1 MISELQRYRLD
12 KEILRIDIESS
23 DLFGTIADRRR
34 AISKTRN
41 ETFLKV
47 NTYNNAYYTL
57 YFNLSLICNTEFEQ
71 IVQSLFRK

>member
-23 DLFGTIADRRR
+23 DLSGTIADRRR

-41 ETFLKV
+41 EKFLKV
-47 NTYNNAYYTL
+47 NTNINA
-57 YFNLSLICNTEFEQ
+57 FLSHIINSNVSKFD
-71 IVQSLFRK
+71 

>member
-34 AISKTRN
+34 AIAKARN
-41 ETFLKV
+41 EKFLKV
-47 NTYNNAYYTL
+47 NTHINE
-57 YFNLSLICNTEFEQ
+57 YFSLICSAKFDS
-71 IVQSLFRK
+71 IDKSLFRK